1 MAAKLV
7 HLWQQEL
14 VIQYVHIS
22 VDWEM
27 DGSEV
32 GPSYHPQD
40 PPLVAYGCQLE
51 PTFKIFYHF
60 PNLPQQLETK
70 YLNTW
75 GCGEYI
81 IFKP

>member
-32 GPSYHPQD
+32 GPSYNLQD
-40 PPLVAYGCQLE
+40 PPLVPYGCQLE

-60 PNLPQQLETK
+60 PN
-70 YLNTW
+70 
-75 GCGEYI
+75 
-81 IFKP
+81 